1 MFGLLKVC
9 HRQIKTILL
18 GMFCNTNS
26 LIVPIGWDQRGS
38 TALRSSE
45 YPNSLVVAKTRGSNK
60 PLSNNG
66 K

>member
-1 MFGLLKVC
+1 
-9 HRQIKTILL
+9 
-18 GMFCNTNS
+18 MFCNTNS

-45 YPNSLVVAKTRGSNK
+45 YPNSLAVAKTRGSNK

-66 K
+66 KQF